1 MEMSLGGIAAIIIAV
16 AILFFLGWIAYKIGT
31 VLDAA
36 RDSVKDLTSE
46 TTPILGEAKTL
57 VTEVT
62 HELVSV
68 RDITDDVAKVSGH
81 ATDVADNVSQL
92 TGLIT
97 ATIGGPL
104 VKVSAFSY
112 GVRRAIAATTKG
124 KK

>member
-1 MEMSLGGIAAIIIAV
+1 MELTLGGIAGLIIAV
-16 AILFFLGWIAYKIGT
+16 AILFFLGWIAFKIGT

-36 RDSVKDLTSE
+36 RDSVNNLTE
-46 TTPILGEAKTL
+46 DTRPILGETKNL
-57 VTEVT
+57 VTGVT
-62 HELVSV
+62 QELVSV

-97 ATIGGPL
+97 ATIGMPL
-104 VKVSAFSY
+104 VKISAFSY
-112 GVRRAIAATTKG
+112 GVRRAIATTRG

>member
-1 MEMSLGGIAAIIIAV
+1 MDVTPGGIAAIIIAV
-16 AILFFLGWIAYKIGT
+16 AILFFLGWIAYKVGT

-36 RDSVKDLTSE
+36 RDAVKDLTAE
-46 TTPILGEAKTL
+46 TTPILGEAKGL

-62 HELVSV
+62 NELVSV
-68 RDITDDVAKVSGH
+68 RGITDDVAKVSGH
-81 ATDVADNVSQL
+81 ATDIADNASQL
-92 TGLIT
+92 TSLVT

-112 GVRRAIAATTKG
+112 GVRRAIAATRG

>member
-1 MEMSLGGIAAIIIAV
+1 MEVTLGGIAGLIIAV
-16 AILFFLGWIAYKIGT
+16 AILFFLGWIAFKIGT

-36 RDSVKDLTSE
+36 RDSVNNLTE
-46 TTPILGEAKTL
+46 DTRPILGETKNL
-57 VTEVT
+57 VTGVT
-62 HELVSV
+62 QELVSV

-97 ATIGGPL
+97 ATIGMPL
-104 VKVSAFSY
+104 VKISAFSY
-112 GVRRAIAATTKG
+112 GVRRAIATTRG